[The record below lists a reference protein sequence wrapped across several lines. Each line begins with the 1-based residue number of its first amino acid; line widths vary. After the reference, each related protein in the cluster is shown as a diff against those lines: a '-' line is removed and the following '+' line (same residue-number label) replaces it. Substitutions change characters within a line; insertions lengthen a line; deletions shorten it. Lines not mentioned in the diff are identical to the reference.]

1 MNLTPRELEVL
12 KLLCFPR
19 KTISER
25 LCISLP
31 TVRRHIE
38 HIFDKLIC
46 SNRVEALVKAIKE
59 GIIKADEIVID

>member
-1 MNLTPRELEVL
+1 MDLTPREIQVL
-12 KLLCFPR
+12 KLLCLPR
-19 KTISER
+19 KIISKR

-31 TVRRHIE
+31 TTRRHIE
-38 HIFDKLIC
+38 HIFNKLVC